1 MPLNHH
7 NAENALCNKNITEA
21 CQKAHAFDSPP
32 TFYYPMWMGFGM
44 PLFEI
49 NQENYGNAC
58 EDSHARK
65 ILTNVT
71 IPINVDNN
79 QNASQRMFSMKKLI
93 FKPVILIIL

>member
-1 MPLNHH
+1 MPLNHQ
-7 NAENALCNKNITEA
+7 NAENALRSKQITEN

-32 TFYYPMWMGFGM
+32 TFYCPMWMGFGM

-49 NQENYGNAC
+49 NQEKYENVC

-71 IPINVDNN
+71 IPIKVDNN
-79 QNASQRMFSMKKLI
+79 QNPS
-93 FKPVILIIL
+93 

>member
-1 MPLNHH
+1 MPLNHQ
-7 NAENALCNKNITEA
+7 NAENTLRNKHITET

-49 NQENYGNAC
+49 NQEKYENVC

-71 IPINVDNN
+71 MAINVDNN
-79 QNASQRMFSMKKLI
+79 QDPSQRMFSMKKLI
-93 FKPVILIIL
+93 F